1 MNLILAIL
9 CLVVLATYYLWS
21 RRDFYKFFAKFPGPL
36 GYPLIGIAH
45 KMRHKEDLLSL
56 FGSYI
61 KDYGTTL
68 VTWLGPLPLLIV
80 SDPQVT
86 QDILNSPHCVNKS
99 LMYKIFDDA
108 GGKGLLS
115 LEDPVWTEH
124 RKMLNPAFG
133 HKVLLSFFP
142 IFNDETAILLKEFD
156 KMADGRETDILPCLQ
171 HFTLSIATQTTMGTC
186 VKEEPSFKN
195 SSLIAHVEWLQECVA
210 DFVLSPWFNFRIIR
224 QLLGR
229 EEHYF
234 RSKTQIRSFI
244 RKLVDKKLSRDI
256 QDKTTGNKN
265 FFLNLAVE
273 HLKRGSFD
281 RENVENESIII
292 VLGAFETSSKT
303 LANTLMLLAMFP
315 EYQEKAFDEI
325 LALFPNAGDFSVS
338 YEDTQQMVYMDLV
351 LRECMRLIA
360 PVPVVVRQASKD
372 VRLSNGVCMP
382 KGTQILIDIFHMHR
396 SKDIWGPEA
405 DSFNPDHFLPHNFQE
420 KHPYAYIPF
429 TKGLRNCIG
438 WRYGILSMKVTL
450 AKLVRNYK
458 FSTSFNYKH
467 LQFIDNITI
476 KLATTPLLKLERRI

>member
-1 MNLILAIL
+1 MEH
-9 CLVVLATYYLWS
+9 TKPQ
-21 RRDFYKFFAKFPGPL
+21 YK
-36 GYPLIGIAH
+36 
-45 KMRHKEDLLSL
+45 
-56 FGSYI
+56 
-61 KDYGTTL
+61 
-68 VTWLGPLPLLIV
+68 
-80 SDPQVT
+80 
-86 QDILNSPHCVNKS
+86 
-99 LMYKIFDDA
+99 
-108 GGKGLLS
+108 
-115 LEDPVWTEH
+115 
-124 RKMLNPAFG
+124 
-133 HKVLLSFFP
+133 
-142 IFNDETAILLKEFD
+142 
-156 KMADGRETDILPCLQ
+156 
-171 HFTLSIATQTTMGTC
+171 
-186 VKEEPSFKN
+186 
-195 SSLIAHVEWLQECVA
+195 
-210 DFVLSPWFNFRIIR
+210 RIIYIFL
-224 QLLGR
+224 Q
-229 EEHYF
+229 
-234 RSKTQIRSFI
+234 
-244 RKLVDKKLSRDI
+244 LVDKKLSRDI

-281 RENVENESIII
+281 RENVENESIVM

-303 LANTLMLLAMFP
+303 LANTIILLAMFP
-315 EYQEKAFDEI
+315 EYQEKAFEEI

-360 PVPVVVRQASKD
+360 PVPVVARQASKD

-438 WRYGILSMKVTL
+438 AWCMLNELLIHIFNHIFQNSGWRYGILSMKVTL

-458 FSTSFNYKH
+458 FSTSFNYKN